1 MSETVRSCFD
11 CHSHRPASLPVCS
24 ICFGTLASLRS
35 LGGLAGR
42 RSWLAGRA
50 LDALWPDELSARER
64 AATRGLRYVMQ
75 IGDDRLEL
83 SV

>member
-1 MSETVRSCFD
+1 
-11 CHSHRPASLPVCS
+11 
-24 ICFGTLASLRS
+24 
-35 LGGLAGR
+35 
-42 RSWLAGRA
+42 